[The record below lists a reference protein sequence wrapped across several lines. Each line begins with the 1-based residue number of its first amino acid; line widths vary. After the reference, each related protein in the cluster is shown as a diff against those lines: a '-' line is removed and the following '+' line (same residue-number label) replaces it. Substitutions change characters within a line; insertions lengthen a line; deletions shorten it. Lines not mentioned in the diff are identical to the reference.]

1 MDPLKGT
8 VFGRWDNS
16 FKKKLQQSAY
26 LSNEIGNFFYNQQI
40 LTKAGRMLMM
50 MNRSRSRDHSSAQYP
65 QQPAWNKKDLGQ
77 LAQALA
83 QLLDASLTIP
93 GTSIKIG
100 LDPLLGLIPG
110 IGDLISNAIGSSLLF
125 LGTKAGVPRIVLLR
139 MSFNIL
145 INMVVGAIPVIGDLF
160 SIWFKSNLKNAQLL
174 HRHCQT
180 TAPVTTLIDWIYVS
194 GIIIGLILLTSLAF
208 VLIFWLASSIFA
220 LMGLTES

>member
-1 MDPLKGT
+1 MYSP
-8 VFGRWDNS
+8 RS
-16 FKKKLQQSAY
+16 EHHSAT
-26 LSNEIGNFFYNQQI
+26 Q
-40 LTKAGRMLMM
+40 
-50 MNRSRSRDHSSAQYP
+50 HHP
-65 QQPAWNKKDLGQ
+65 QATGNKKNISQ

-93 GTSIKIG
+93 GTSIRIG

-125 LGTKAGVPRIVLLR
+125 LGTKAGIPRIVLLR
-139 MSFNIL
+139 MSINIL
-145 INMVVGAIPVIGDLF
+145 INMVVGAIPIIGDLF
-160 SIWFKSNLKNAQLL
+160 SIWFKSNLQNAQLL

>member
-1 MDPLKGT
+1 
-8 VFGRWDNS
+8 
-16 FKKKLQQSAY
+16 
-26 LSNEIGNFFYNQQI
+26 
-40 LTKAGRMLMM
+40 MLMM
-50 MNRSRSRDHSSAQYP
+50 MNRSRSSDYSSAQYP

-145 INMVVGAIPVIGDLF
+145 INMVLGAIPVIGDLF
-160 SIWFKSNLKNAQLL
+160 SIWFKSNLQNARLL

-180 TAPVTTLIDWIYVS
+180 TTPVTTLIDWIYVS
-194 GIIIGLILLTSLAF
+194 GIVMGLILLLSLAF
-208 VLIFWLASSIFA
+208 GFIFWLGSSIVA
-220 LMGLTES
+220 LIGLTES